1 MKRHIISVVVSFLF
15 IPGAII
21 GNVIGYLLGRILYFI
36 YDKVMFLNIPSF
48 ISNSAPTLISGIVG
62 GLLSGY
68 ICFRIYKN
76 LHFVSS
82 LIFPFLI
89 TLTFVLLLL
98 PQKPLTSLAN
108 TLTFLAYI
116 YIIRKLLK
124 ENEFKT

>member
-1 MKRHIISVVVSFLF
+1 MKRYIITLIVSLLV

-21 GNVIGYLLGRILYFI
+21 GNLIGMLLGDILYFI

-48 ISNSAPTLISGIVG
+48 ISNAAPTLISGIFG

-76 LHFVSS
+76 LHFVTS
-82 LIFPFLI
+82 LIIPFLI
-89 TLTFVLLLL
+89 TTASVLSLL
-98 PQKPLTSLAN
+98 PQKPIIALAN
-108 TLTFLAYI
+108 TLTFLAYL

-124 ENEFKT
+124 NDIV